1 MHKTETEED
10 KNVEKL
16 IEELPRN
23 HFTDTDLQI
32 AWQKFIQELQ
42 QKDIL
47 IYNAINSFKLKK
59 KEEDIIEI
67 TYSSDFAKGEFC
79 LLYTSRCV

>member
-1 MHKTETEED
+1 MKTAEPLRQQKVASKFSISAALHKTETEED

-16 IEELPRN
+16 IKELPQN

-47 IYNAINSFKLKK
+47 IYN
-59 KEEDIIEI
+59 
-67 TYSSDFAKGEFC
+67 C